1 MPPIMG
7 AAAFIMATYTETPY
21 SQIMLAALIP
31 AVLYFSGVFLGVHFE
46 SRKRGIVGMPKSA
59 LPNLK
64 RLMIERGYL
73 LLPIL
78 VIFYT
83 LLNGR
88 TPMRAALLGIAV
100 SFLVSLFRRDTR
112 MSFKSVLGA
121 MEQGARAALPVI
133 AACACAGIIVGV
145 VVQTGLGGRIAD
157 GIITLGGGHLF
168 LTLFFTMIACLIL
181 GWACRQRP
189 TMS

>member
-1 MPPIMG
+1 MKRPDTARSLPAPLKHLHPQAGKSCRRLWARRLSSWRRIPRHPTAKLCWSPDTG
-7 AAAFIMATYTETPY
+7 CSLFQRCLPRRAFR
-21 SQIMLAALIP
+21 
-31 AVLYFSGVFLGVHFE
+31 V
-46 SRKRGIVGMPKSA
+46 RKRGIVGMPKSA

-73 LLPIL
+73 PIL

-88 TPMRAALLGIAV
+88 TPMRALLGIAV

-121 MEQGARAALPVI
+121 MEQGARALSRLLRPVP
-133 AACACAGIIVGV
+133 ARASSSA
-145 VVQTGLGGRIAD
+145 
-157 GIITLGGGHLF
+157 
-168 LTLFFTMIACLIL
+168 
-181 GWACRQRP
+181 
-189 TMS
+189 

>member
-21 SQIMLAALIP
+21 SQIMLVALIP

-121 MEQGARAALPVI
+121 MEQGARGSPGYCGLCLRGHHRRRSRADRRAAVLPM
-133 AACACAGIIVGV
+133 
-145 VVQTGLGGRIAD
+145 GLLR
-157 GIITLGGGHLF
+157 
-168 LTLFFTMIACLIL
+168 
-181 GWACRQRP
+181 WAEA
-189 TMS
+189 TYS